1 MPQLLCHLIGDYCLQ
16 NHWMAINKTRSSLVC
31 LVHVLLYTLPFLL
44 LTTSPLSLGIIAG
57 THFIID
63 RFALASYWVE
73 WWGVGC
79 SGRLWVPKSTRA
91 VVGYDLFDL
100 SPRTT
105 EGPNPAWE
113 EAPDWLAVWLRIIVD
128 NTWHLAINFA
138 ALSL

>member
-57 THFIID
+57 THFVID
-63 RFALASYWVE
+63 RFSLARYWVE
-73 WWGVGC
+73 WWGIGC
-79 SGRLWVPKSTRA
+79 SGRLWRRKYVDEWWSLNPVRA
-91 VVGYDLFDL
+91 
-100 SPRTT
+100 
-105 EGPNPAWE
+105 
-113 EAPDWLAVWLRIIVD
+113 EAPVWMTAWLRIIVD